1 MNCEFCDCRDGHLW
15 RSKWRETDGRYSA
28 WMPNTDLTPLD
39 PAECKSLET
48 KGKAKNL
55 LAAYQEAAEHR
66 SLDYYKGLLN
76 EHQAALEADL
86 DTETAQEK
94 KKPKSKRKSVDTSAL
109 NDDADQMDVDEEAV
123 ASKPKSRKRK
133 KETEVDEAE
142 QKVISPK

>member
-1 MNCEFCDCRDGHLW
+1 
-15 RSKWRETDGRYSA
+15 
-28 WMPNTDLTPLD
+28 MPNTDLTPLD

-55 LAAYQEAAEHR
+55 IAAYQEAAADR
-66 SLDYYKGLLN
+66 TLDYYKGVLN
-76 EHQAALEADL
+76 DHQAAIEADL
-86 DTETAQEK
+86 DADTVQEK

-133 KETEVDEAE
+133 KETEIDEAE
-142 QKVISPK
+142 QKVILPENIYYIHVFMFAD